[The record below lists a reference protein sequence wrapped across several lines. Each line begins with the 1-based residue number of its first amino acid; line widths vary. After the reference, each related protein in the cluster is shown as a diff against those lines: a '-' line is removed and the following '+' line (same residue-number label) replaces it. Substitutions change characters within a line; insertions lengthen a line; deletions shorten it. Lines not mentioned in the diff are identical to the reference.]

1 MPVITVEICPMEKE
15 KKAEVARVFT
25 EEFSRISGL
34 PKESIVI
41 LFHELPYEDVAS
53 GGVLIADRK

>member
-41 LFHELPYEDVAS
+41 LFHELLYEDVAS
-53 GGVLIADRK
+53 GGVLLADRK